1 MKRGNLALI
10 VLLVFLF
17 CSFILAKIWQLLY
30 IRLNGIP

>member
-1 MKRGNLALI
+1 MKRGNIAII
-10 VLLVFLF
+10 VLLIFAF